1 MSIGTWLLTF
11 FIGISILYAYTYIEA
26 LPVPFG
32 ERTTWRR
39 ALAWV
44 NVPLGLAVAVYTGVL
59 LGAMPSRPFWN
70 SPILAMLFMLSAL
83 STGVALIIFARAL
96 LSQGSRSDAQREV
109 AHRSGYILA
118 ASDAMLVGFEVLTLF
133 LFLMFAYLSVGNVR
147 YAIATILPGGPLAS
161 LFWIGVV
168 LIGLVLPGLLEL
180 YYVVPALLYRRQ
192 YAVSRYTE
200 MAIAVAIL
208 FGGLVLRYVVV
219 VAGQI
224 TGPVGL
230 RGCHDQQTRNPEARR
245 RACRCRACRRPA
257 RRARQRIAAPRWRG
271 DRPSHQGEQGL
282 LADHLQGTQGR
293 SECVHSVRHPLPD
306 RRLRRG
312 RGTGEDLA
320 AVRLDPQRGHALRQG
335 PGGPEWR
342 VRS

>member
-1 MSIGTWLLTF
+1 MTQGLYWGLPVIFYLFLAGLGAGAVTVSASMQLRGGGNGHGTHDEIARYGALLGPLPVIIGCALLVLDLASFQAGHWFRFINLYRVITLSPMSIGTWLLTF

-230 RGCHDQQTRNPEARR
+230 
-245 RACRCRACRRPA
+245 
-257 RRARQRIAAPRWRG
+257 
-271 DRPSHQGEQGL
+271 
-282 LADHLQGTQGR
+282 
-293 SECVHSVRHPLPD
+293 
-306 RRLRRG
+306 
-312 RGTGEDLA
+312 
-320 AVRLDPQRGHALRQG
+320 
-335 PGGPEWR
+335 
-342 VRS
+342 